1 VQAPKPIF
9 LAVQLLTDVRL
20 HPCQAKTR
28 KTAVLGTK
36 GNYSPIH
43 LFIRTGRFFGFH
55 AERRFILYIK
65 IYFIYNIKH
74 LQIKNQ
80 LFFKYIPV
88 RLNK

>member
-1 VQAPKPIF
+1 MTTWTTCIF
-9 LAVQLLTDVRL
+9 WGAVHFALI
-20 HPCQAKTR
+20 
-28 KTAVLGTK
+28 LG
-36 GNYSPIH
+36 GFFNISGRGSYSPIH

-65 IYFIYNIKH
+65 IYCIYNIKH

-80 LFFKYIPV
+80 LFFKFLPV